1 MTKIK
6 LILSNGRETD
16 WREVDMTETLVIDL
30 TEYDETKEI
39 TDIDIENE
47 GELIKSALEKESNIR
62 YVYDNPD
69 APTLAPRK
77 KQPWELF

>member
-16 WREVDMTETLVIDL
+16 WREVDMTDTLVIDL
-30 TEYDETKEI
+30 TEYDETREI

-47 GELIKSALEKESNIR
+47 GNPVGLLPERESNVR

-69 APTLAPRK
+69 APTLAPKR

>member
-39 TDIDIENE
+39 TDIDIDNE
-47 GELIKSALEKESNIR
+47 GDPIQPSIEKESNIR

-69 APTLAPRK
+69 TPTLAPRR

>member
-1 MTKIK
+1 
-6 LILSNGRETD
+6 
-16 WREVDMTETLVIDL
+16 MTETLVIDL

-69 APTLAPRK
+69 APTFAPRK